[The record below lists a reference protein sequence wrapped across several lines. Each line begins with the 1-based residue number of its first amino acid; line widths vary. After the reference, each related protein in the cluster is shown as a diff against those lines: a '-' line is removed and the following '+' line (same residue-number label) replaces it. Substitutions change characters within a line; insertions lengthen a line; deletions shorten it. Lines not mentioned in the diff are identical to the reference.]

1 MNEVCMNEWA
11 TPWRAETTTL
21 PEVAPQTRPIEEIE
35 EEITGDHDEELRGDK
50 PWHVVLLDDN
60 MHTYDYVIEMLQK
73 IFGYSL
79 QRALLMALEVDTR
92 KRVIVAT
99 CAFEKA
105 EARQQQIHDYGP
117 DWRIPGCKGS
127 MRAVLEKAE

>member
-1 MNEVCMNEWA
+1 M
-11 TPWRAETTTL
+11 PFAETITL
-21 PEVAPQTRPIEEIE
+21 PEVKPGGEIVE
-35 EEITGDHDEELRGDK
+35 KEELLSDS
-50 PWHVVLLDDN
+50 PWHVVLLDDD
-60 MHTYDYVIEMLQK
+60 MHTYDYVIEMLQA

-79 QRALLMALEVDTR
+79 RKAFLMAVEVDTK

-99 CAFEKA
+99 CHLEKA

-127 MRAVLEKAE
+127 MSAILEKAR

>member
-1 MNEVCMNEWA
+1 MMSRMEEIHKI
-11 TPWRAETTTL
+11 RLETITL
-21 PEVAPQTRPIEEIE
+21 PEVAPQERPVEEIE
-35 EEITGDHDEELRGDK
+35 ATEEAELRGDK

-73 IFGYSL
+73 IFGYEL
-79 QRALLMALEVDTR
+79 RKAFLMAVEVDTR

-99 CAFEKA
+99 CNFEKA

-127 MRAVLEKAE
+127 MRAVLEKSG

>member
-1 MNEVCMNEWA
+1 MEEL
-11 TPWRAETTTL
+11 RLETITL
-21 PEVAPQTRPIEEIE
+21 PETRPEVAPVEEIE
-35 EEITGDHDEELRGDK
+35 DEGEVRGDK

-79 QRALLMALEVDTR
+79 PKAFLMAVEVDTR

-99 CAFEKA
+99 CSFEKA

-117 DWRIPGCKGS
+117 DWRI
-127 MRAVLEKAE
+127 

>member
-1 MNEVCMNEWA
+1 MNEW
-11 TPWRAETTTL
+11 RLETITL
-21 PEVAPQTRPIEEIE
+21 PEIAPEIAPAEEI
-35 EEITGDHDEELRGDK
+35 GDSDEHELRGDK
-50 PWHVVLLDDN
+50 PWNVVLLDDN

-79 QRALLMALEVDTR
+79 EIAFLMAVIVDNA
-92 KRVIVAT
+92 KRVVVAT
-99 CAFEKA
+99 CSFEKA

-127 MRAVLEKAE
+127 MRAVLEKVE

>member
-1 MNEVCMNEWA
+1 MNEV
-11 TPWRAETTTL
+11 RLETITL
-21 PEVAPQTRPIEEIE
+21 PEIAPDVGQVEEIE
-35 EEITGDHDEELRGDK
+35 EHDEGEVRGDK

-79 QRALLMALEVDTR
+79 PKAFLMAVEVDRR

-127 MRAVLEKAE
+127 MRAVLEKAD